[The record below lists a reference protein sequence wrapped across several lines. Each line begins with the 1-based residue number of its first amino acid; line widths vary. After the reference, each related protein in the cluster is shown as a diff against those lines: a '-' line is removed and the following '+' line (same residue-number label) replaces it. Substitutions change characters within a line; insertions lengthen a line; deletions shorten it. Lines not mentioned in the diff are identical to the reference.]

1 MIGTLRAAKQNDLS
15 ALAKFLVRAYNLEPL
30 DYHFDP
36 RLLEWKYLY
45 PRDGWQGGHSYLLE
59 RDGNIIA
66 HAGICP
72 VSFRLG
78 TGRTVSGLTIMDWA
92 ADSTIPGL
100 GVMLYRKLMGMAPT
114 SFVIGG
120 APVTRDLGLLPLP
133 AQEAAGRR

>member
-1 MIGTLRAAKQNDLS
+1 MLGKLRVTTENDLPG
-15 ALAKFLVRAYNLEPL
+15 LGKFLVRAYN
-30 DYHFDP
+30 FDP
-36 RLLEWKYLY
+36 PDFRLDPRQLEWKYLY
-45 PRDGWQGGHSYLLE
+45 PRDGWQGGRSYLLE

-92 ADSTIPGL
+92 ADSTIAGL
-100 GVMLYRKLMGMAPT
+100 GFMLYRKLMGMAPT
-114 SFVIGG
+114 SFVIWG
-120 APVTRDLGLLPLP
+120 APITREIGLLPLP